1 LGTGVDS
8 GLVYDDGTDDD
19 EVGGKEVKRCDVY
32 DEIVPRCLDGD
43 ELDDDASLSIVP
55 LLSYNSSS
63 QTNIRRAISNINVGP
78 PESVVRLGGLVGIK
92 VSSSLFVAFI
102 DIVDLFVE
110 SFLLSLLPSNLS

>member
-8 GLVYDDGTDDD
+8 GLVYDADDD
-19 EVGGKEVKRCDVY
+19 EVGGKDVKRCDVY
-32 DEIVPRCLDGD
+32 EEIVTCCLDGD
-43 ELDDDASLSIVP
+43 EVDDDASFSIVP

-78 PESVVRLGGLVGIK
+78 PESVVRLGGLVVGIK

-110 SFLLSLLPSNLS
+110 SFLSSLLPSNLS